1 MPFCNRTAESLT
13 FLMPCVELPSRPPS
27 LVYPTFELSS
37 EQELPQNIHD
47 ENATWIVSHTLK
59 GHDAPSDDDNDEP
72 PVPVW
77 SAYNSLV
84 NEALPV
90 THVGAPPLLAH
101 PAHEWSMLLTV
112 LMLAQNIS
120 VRVVGPGRKTVISLD
135 LGLYLPAKRLQMAQC
150 ELKNILLQP
159 GELHV
164 VRAMLR
170 TIGSDID
177 STGIDMCWIK
187 PELYGPSTVKQII
200 DGKHVKHG
208 KRAHMITLQALF
220 SLYLEAFLK
229 GSPDVHRI
237 LEELSM
243 KVGDACKEGT
253 KENIQ
258 TAHHSSTNV
267 IQSSE
272 VVKKMS
278 DFDAANA
285 TNPVFTVFR
294 QYMRMVME
302 LFAFIQAVHSG
313 DWKLHLIALELFTKY
328 FFVHDKICYL
338 RMIPLYLAEVASLE
352 SSDPEIYGEFTT
364 GNWVVNKNKEVPF
377 CAVGGDTALEHLNRS
392 MKVSG
397 GLEGNTLNESAQAKF
412 FLIAPE
418 LARLTA
424 EAKAMAGL
432 VPERAHRPGSVRFG
446 EQT

>member
-1 MPFCNRTAESLT
+1 M
-13 FLMPCVELPSRPPS
+13 
-27 LVYPTFELSS
+27 
-37 EQELPQNIHD
+37 
-47 ENATWIVSHTLK
+47 
-59 GHDAPSDDDNDEP
+59 
-72 PVPVW
+72 
-77 SAYNSLV
+77 
-84 NEALPV
+84 
-90 THVGAPPLLAH
+90 
-101 PAHEWSMLLTV
+101 
-112 LMLAQNIS
+112 
-120 VRVVGPGRKTVISLD
+120 
-135 LGLYLPAKRLQMAQC
+135 
-150 ELKNILLQP
+150 
-159 GELHV
+159 

-170 TIGSDID
+170 TIGSYID
-177 STGIDMCWIK
+177 SCGIDMCWIK

-200 DGKHVKHG
+200 DGKHVKRG

-229 GSPDVHRI
+229 GSPDVHHI

-253 KENIQ
+253 RENIQ
-258 TAHHSSTNV
+258 TAHHSSTNA

-285 TNPVFTVFR
+285 TNPLFTVFC
-294 QYMRMVME
+294 QYMCMVME
-302 LFAFIQAVHSG
+302 MFAFIQAVHSG

-338 RMIPLYLAEVASLE
+338 RMIPLYVAEMASLE
-352 SSDPEIYGEFTT
+352 SSDPEIYGEFIT
-364 GNWVVNKNKEVPF
+364 GNWVVNKNKVVPF

-397 GLEGNTLNESAQAKF
+397 GLVGITLNESARAKF
-412 FLIAPE
+412 FLISPE

-432 VPERAHRPGSVRFG
+432 VAERAHHQELNSAVLAHEDNSINKLTETIKTFTNPFSSDQNTNTDLYNLVTKVVMNEKTKKILLIRVKKGESYSVLLYKIGSRQERSTSG
-446 EQT
+446 LL